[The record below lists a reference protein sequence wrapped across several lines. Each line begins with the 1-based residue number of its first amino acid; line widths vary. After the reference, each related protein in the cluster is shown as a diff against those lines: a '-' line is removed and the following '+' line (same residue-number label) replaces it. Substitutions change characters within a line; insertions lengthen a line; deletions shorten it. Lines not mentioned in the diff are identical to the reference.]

1 MKVKVKCTKINGY
14 DDIQLKRHI
23 KYNEEYIVEK
33 ERAEYLKQ
41 HNAIEILEEIQEEK
55 KDLQNVE
62 CKQKQENKN
71 YKDYK
76 AKNKKT
82 SKK

>member
-41 HNAIEILEEIQEEK
+41 HNAIEILEEVIDEK
-55 KDLQNVE
+55 NKLQNSN
-62 CKQKQENKN
+62 NKES
-71 YKDYK
+71 
-76 AKNKKT
+76 KNKKQK
-82 SKK
+82 SKNSSK